1 MTISWKN
8 LGVQARFMAIAAV
21 GVLAIAAATL
31 AVISWSEYASM
42 ESKLRVLSENELRSL
57 NALVETAM
65 QQRVDD
71 L

>member
-1 MTISWKN
+1 MIIGWKT

-21 GVLAIAAATL
+21 GILALAAATIAL
-31 AVISWSEYASM
+31 ISWFEFASL
-42 ESKLRVLSENELRSL
+42 ESRLRGLSENELRSL